1 MYMKQSQTHSVF
13 RYTAVFEPAEEG
25 GFVVTVPKLPG
36 LVTEGDT
43 FEQAMDM
50 VQDAITGYL
59 SVLDENGEKPPEPDI
74 TSFTAPIDVS
84 FTSRFFPIA

>member
-1 MYMKQSQTHSVF
+1 MKHQVTRSVH

-43 FEQAMDM
+43 FEEAVHM
-50 VQDAITGYL
+50 VQDAIQGYL
-59 SVLDENGEKPPEPDI
+59 TVLNENKEEIPEPD
-74 TSFTAPIDVS
+74 TMSFTAPIDVS
-84 FTSRFFPIA
+84 FAPRFFPLV